1 MTITVSCRLEQK
13 YVNQLKQISSAHD
26 RTVSRTLRRIVI
38 DTLTRRDA
46 TPRPRRPRRAS
57 P

>member
-26 RTVSRTLRRIVI
+26 RTVSRTLWRIVI

-46 TPRPRRPRRAS
+46 TPRPRRAS